1 MDLPHSHT
9 SHLVLLFSTQITYG
23 PFDPIL
29 HDKIQFP
36 SLYQVAPRF
45 SSLPWGM
52 VRLMVH
58 FGWTW
63 VGLVVS
69 DDMKGERFLL
79 DLTREMVGNSVC
91 SAFTKKI
98 PSGKFNFYTARG
110 IYSSV
115 TATSAAVMAAYGDA
129 KSLDLLRFVIE
140 SFGLSKM
147 VLITTFHWDFTSSLT
162 YETNSYYFHGTLTL
176 ANHAKEVPG
185 FRDFLRTV
193 KPAKYPEAIIL
204 KEFWESAF
212 VCSLSIPEKSGR
224 KCSENASLE
233 MLPMHIFSLTMSAL
247 SYSMYNAVYAVAHG
261 LQDLLLSNS
270 NLESLENGDCLV
282 PHPWQLH
289 EFLSKVQFDNP
300 VGEPVILD
308 ESHRSTAKFE
318 ILNFVISPNGTCEL
332 VKVGEMDPQAP
343 PGQDVFINDAIIM
356 WPGGSSQVP
365 RSQCSRSCG
374 PGFRKRAQQGK
385 TICCYFC
392 VQCPEGEIS
401 NQTDAEQCVKCGE
414 DQYSNMERNG
424 CLHKAVTFLSHKEPL
439 GLILVCTSLSFSLLT
454 ALVFGI
460 FIKHRDTP
468 IVRANNRNLSYT
480 LLLSLMLCFL
490 CALTFIGQPTLASCL
505 LRQMAFG
512 VVFTVAV
519 SSILAKTFTV
529 VLAFRATSLG
539 SRVRRWVGP
548 RASTSTVLSC
558 SLVQVTICM
567 IWLGTAP
574 PFLEM
579 DVHSEPRLIIVECNK
594 GSVTAFYC
602 LLGYLGVLALVSF
615 TVAFLARR
623 LPDSFNE
630 AKFITF
636 GMLVF
641 CSVWASFLP
650 AYQSTKG
657 KAMVAVE
664 IFSILASGAGLLSC
678 IFIPKCYVILLRPER
693 NTREWLKRK

>member
-1 MDLPHSHT
+1 IYLSVCL
-9 SHLVLLFSTQITYG
+9 SYITYG

-29 HDKIQFP
+29 HDKVQFP

-79 DLTREMVGNSVC
+79 DLTREMARNSVC

-98 PSGKFNFYTARG
+98 PSGKFNLYIAQG

-129 KSLDLLRFVIE
+129 GSLSLLRFVIE
-140 SFGLSKM
+140 NFGLSKM
-147 VLITTFHWDFTSSLT
+147 VLITTFHWDFTLSMT
-162 YETNSYYFHGTLTL
+162 YETNSYDFHGTLTL
-176 ANHAKEVPG
+176 ANHAKDVPG
-185 FRDFLRTV
+185 FRDFLRTL
-193 KPAKYPEAIIL
+193 KPAKYPEVIIL

-212 VCSLSIPEKSGR
+212 DCSLSLPEKSGI

-233 MLPMHIFSLTMSAL
+233 MLPVHRFSLTMSAL
-247 SYSMYNAVYAVAHG
+247 SYSVYNAVYAVAHG

-270 NLESLENGDCLV
+270 NLESLENGDFSFY
-282 PHPWQLH
+282 PFQLH

-300 VGEPVILD
+300 VGEPVFLN
-308 ESHRSTAKFE
+308 ENHRSTAKFE
-318 ILNFVISPNGTCEL
+318 ILNFVMSPSGTCEL

-343 PGQDVFINDAIIM
+343 PDQNYFLSDYFVSGTVLSTGA
-356 WPGGSSQVP
+356 PHS
-365 RSQCSRSCG
+365 RCSRSCG
-374 PGFRKRAQQGK
+374 PGFRKRTQQGEAV
-385 TICCYFC
+385 CCYFC
-392 VQCPEGEIS
+392 VRCPEGEIS

-414 DQYSNMERNG
+414 DQYSNMERDG

-490 CALTFIGQPTLASCL
+490 CALTFIGQPTPASCL

-574 PFLEM
+574 PFLEV
-579 DVHSEPRLIIVECNK
+579 DVHSEPRLIIVKCNE

-657 KAMVAVE
+657 KATVAVE

-678 IFIPKCYVILLRPER
+678 IFFPKCYVILLRPDR